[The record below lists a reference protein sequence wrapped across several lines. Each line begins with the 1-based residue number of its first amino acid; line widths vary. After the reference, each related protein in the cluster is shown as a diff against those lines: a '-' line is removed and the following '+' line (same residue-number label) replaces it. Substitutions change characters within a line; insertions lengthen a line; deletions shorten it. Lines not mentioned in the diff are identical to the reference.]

1 MEFDARVTYGVF
13 VLLLLIIVG
22 GTVTSPMPRPLSLGI
37 SAGLV
42 VFGIVSLFLGIK
54 HGEYRATR

>member
-22 GTVTSPMPRPLSLGI
+22 GTVTSPMPQPLSLGI

>member
-1 MEFDARVTYGVF
+1 MEFDARVTYGVP
-13 VLLLLIIVG
+13 VLLLVVLVG
-22 GTVTSPMPRPLSLGI
+22 GTVTSPMPTALSVGI

-42 VFGIVSLFLGIK
+42 VSLLLGIK